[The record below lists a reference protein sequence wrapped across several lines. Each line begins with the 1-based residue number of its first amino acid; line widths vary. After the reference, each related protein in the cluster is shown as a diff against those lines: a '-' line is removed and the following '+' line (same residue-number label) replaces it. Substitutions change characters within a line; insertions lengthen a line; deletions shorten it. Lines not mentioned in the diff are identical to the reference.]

1 MLEENFFVIF
11 KHRGN
16 VIFFAYLIL
25 FGSQG
30 KDVTLEFI
38 EDRGLIAVQGPE
50 TSKIL
55 ESLCKLE
62 MRSLPFMSSTV
73 TTIAGVAD
81 TRITRCG

>member
-1 MLEENFFVIF
+1 MKIDDFLKCLFNS
-11 KHRGN
+11 
-16 VIFFAYLIL
+16 IL
-25 FGSQG
+25 GSQG

-62 MRSLPFMSSTV
+62 MGSLPFMSSTV
-73 TTIAGVAD
+73 TTIAGVDD